1 MYSENNQ
8 SDKWSSLSYTERK
21 FGYIFFEKKKN
32 VLLQNKLL
40 LIDILKVT
48 FLQAIFF
55 I

>member
-1 MYSENNQ
+1 MIIIIIY
-8 SDKWSSLSYTERK
+8 RK
-21 FGYIFFEKKKN
+21 EIWLYIFWKKKKN